1 MKKATVLLVGIIL
14 FSTVSCKKFLATKPQ
29 DFSSPEQFYST
40 EQELNEALAGVYN
53 ALAQDATYG
62 LYLSLFLAH
71 GSDEAF
77 YKSTTSTANAM
88 AYDHNT
94 ADTYVNNVWRDLYMG
109 INRANY
115 LLANIGKP
123 VMDEGARN
131 VIRGEALFLRAY
143 MYFQLV
149 SLYGDVPLL
158 LNPSVD
164 SRSTDNPRTPASEV
178 YRQILSDMTVAKDLV
193 NSYTVTGKPT
203 HVSKTAIMGV
213 LARVCLTMAG
223 EPLKDTEKYKDA
235 RGWADSVIQSG
246 IHQLNPDYKQVFI
259 NECADLYDTQFNEV
273 LWEIEFY
280 GNNNSTL
287 KMGSRFVNY
296 ASTLNRDNIAG
307 YAYER
312 IGVTAVLYRMY
323 HVNDLRRDW
332 CIAPYSFRSNNGTEE
347 VPKAATDIY
356 SRSCGKWRRKYE
368 TALPRNTDYGPT
380 NFPIIRY
387 ADVLLMYAEADNA
400 VNGGPSARA
409 YEATNQVRRRGYGK
423 LLPGATNPEE
433 ADLAPGLGQE
443 DFLKEMQQERARELA
458 FEALRKFDLIRW
470 GIFLP
475 VMKAVG
481 ADIQQGAPTNLRY
494 ATRGYNNV
502 SEKHKL
508 LPIPS
513 LEMSLNKAMEQNP
526 LWK

>member
-1 MKKATVLLVGIIL
+1 MKKTIVLFTTITLLAG
-14 FSTVSCKKFLATKPQ
+14 TSCKKFLATKPQ
-29 DFSSPEQFYST
+29 DFSSPEQYYST

-53 ALAQDATYG
+53 ALALDATYG

-77 YKSTTSTANAM
+77 YKSTTTAANAM

-94 ADTYVNNVWRDLYMG
+94 ADTYVDAVWRDLYKG

-115 LLANIGKP
+115 LLANINKP
-123 VMDEGARN
+123 VMSEAARN
-131 VIRGEALFLRAY
+131 VIKGEALFLRAF

-149 SLYGDVPLL
+149 SLWGDVPLL
-158 LNPSVD
+158 LDPTED
-164 SRSTDNPRTPASEV
+164 SRNTDNPRTPSVEV
-178 YRQILSDMTVAKDLV
+178 FRQILNDMQTAKDLV
-193 NSYTVTGKPT
+193 NSYTVTGRPV
-203 HVSKTAIMGV
+203 HISKTAIMGV
-213 LARVCLTMAG
+213 MARVCLKMAG
-223 EPLKDTEKYKDA
+223 EPLKDVSKYEEA
-235 RGWADSVIQSG
+235 RAWADSVMQSG
-246 IHQLNPDYKQVFI
+246 IHRLNPDYKQVFI
-259 NECADLYDTQFNEV
+259 NETADLYDVQNNEV
-273 LWEIEFY
+273 MWEIEFY
-280 GNNNSTL
+280 GNSSSTL

-296 ASTLNRDNIAG
+296 ASTLNRDNVAG

-312 IGVTAVLYRMY
+312 IGATGTLYRMFAPG
-323 HVNDLRRDW
+323 DLRRDW
-332 CIAPYSFRSNNGTEE
+332 NIAPYSFRSNNGTEE

-368 TALPRNTDYGPT
+368 TVLPRSTDYGPT

-387 ADVLLMYAEADNA
+387 SDVLLMFAEADNE
-400 VNGGPSARA
+400 VNGGPSAAA
-409 YEATNQVRRRGYGK
+409 YNAINQVRRRGYGK
-423 LLPGATNPEE
+423 LLPDATNITE
-433 ADLAPGLGQE
+433 ADLAGLNQE
-443 DFLKEMQQERARELA
+443 EFKKVLQQERARELA
-458 FEALRKFDLIRW
+458 FESLRKHDLIRW
-470 GIFLP
+470 GIFVP

-481 ADIQQGAPTNLRY
+481 ADHGQNAPANLRY

-502 SEKHKL
+502 SEKHNL